1 MTATMSSSTSGTAGS
16 PETGSVEKAVTP
28 ATPEPDNRPAGGW
41 SACPSCGWLLYGKR
55 LERNLRVCP
64 ECSHHFRLSARE
76 RIAQLADRDTFR
88 EFDAPTVEED
98 PLGFTDLRPYAARL
112 ADARTAAGERD
123 AVVIGSARLA
133 GHPVTLAVME
143 FGFMGGSMGSAVG
156 ELVTKAAETALA
168 TREPLIVVCAS
179 GGARMQEGVVSL
191 LQMAKTSQAMARL
204 HEAGVFSVCVLA
216 DPTYG
221 GVSASF
227 AMLGSVVL
235 AESGA
240 HIGFAGPRVIQQ
252 TIRQSLP
259 EDFQTAEFLF
269 AHGLID
275 RVVPRPELR
284 GLLARLLALHAPRAE
299 DERHELPEQGDADI
313 SYPAASADPWDMVRT
328 ARVVDRPTARDY
340 LEHSFDDFVEL
351 HGDRT
356 TGDDPAIIGGVA
368 TIDGRTVVAI
378 GHQKGHATG
387 ELVAANFGMPHPE
400 GYRKAMRLMDYA
412 ERFGFPVVTLVDTP
426 GAYPGVSAEERGQ
439 STAIAEIIMRSS
451 RLRVPVV
458 ALVTGEGG
466 SGGALAL
473 CTSDR
478 LLMLEHGFLSVIS
491 PEGCASILWRTAD
504 AAPEAARALR
514 LGARNLWE
522 LGIVDT
528 VVPEPPGGVQACPP
542 EAGRTVRAAIGAAL
556 RDVTRLDTESLLA
569 ARYRRFRRV
578 GADIDLD
585 LLDPTL
591 GVKAVIG

>member
-1 MTATMSSSTSGTAGS
+1 MSGPAVSGPLRPG
-16 PETGSVEKAVTP
+16 AVRTEAQAP
-28 ATPEPDNRPAGGW
+28 SDGRRAAGGW

-64 ECSHHFRLSARE
+64 ECTHHFRLGARD
-76 RIAQLADRDTFR
+76 RIAQLADRDSFA
-88 EFDAPTVEED
+88 EFDGSTVEED
-98 PLGFTDLRPYAARL
+98 PLGFTDLRPYVDRL
-112 ADARTAAGERD
+112 ADARAAAGERD
-123 AVVIGSARLA
+123 AVVIGAATLA

-156 ELVTKAAETALA
+156 ELVTRAAETALA
-168 TREPLIVVCAS
+168 RRTPLIVVCAS

-204 HEAGVFSVCVLA
+204 HEAGVFSVCVLT

-240 HIGFAGPRVIQQ
+240 HIGFAGPRVIAQ
-252 TIRQSLP
+252 TIRQDLP

-269 AHGLID
+269 AHGLLD
-275 RVVPRPELR
+275 RVVPRSELR
-284 GLLARLLALHAPRAE
+284 GLLARLLAMHAPHDVDGTDAVPEPAAAE
-299 DERHELPEQGDADI
+299 IP
-313 SYPAASADPWDMVRT
+313 YPAASADPWDVVRT
-328 ARVVDRPTARDY
+328 ARVADRPTARDY
-340 LEHSFDDFVEL
+340 LRYSFDDFVEL
-351 HGDRT
+351 HGDRA
-356 TGDDPAIIGGVA
+356 TGDDPAIVGGLAVV
-368 TIDGRTVVAI
+368 DGRTVVVI

-412 ERFGFPVVTLVDTP
+412 QRFGFPVVTIVDTP

-458 ALVTGEGG
+458 SLVTGEGG

-491 PEGCASILWRTAD
+491 PEGCASILWRTAE
-504 AAPEAARALR
+504 AAPDAARALR
-514 LGARNLWE
+514 LGARYLWE

-542 EAGRTVRAAIGAAL
+542 AAGRSVRAAIGAAL
-556 RDVTRLDTESLLA
+556 REVTRQDVDTLLA
-569 ARYRRFRRV
+569 TRYRRFRRV
-578 GADIDLD
+578 GADLDLD
-585 LLDPTL
+585 RLDPTL